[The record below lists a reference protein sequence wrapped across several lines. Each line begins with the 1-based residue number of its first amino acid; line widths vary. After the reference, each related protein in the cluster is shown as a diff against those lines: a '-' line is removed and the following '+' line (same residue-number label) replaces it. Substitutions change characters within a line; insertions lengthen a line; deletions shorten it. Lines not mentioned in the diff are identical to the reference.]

1 MTRED
6 LGARDGGAA
15 GSAPGAPDGG
25 TTRHEAAAAQ
35 QRQRVIRV
43 AVADD
48 QAVVRMGLRA
58 LLERE
63 PGMECVGEAADGAGA
78 LALVR
83 RTKPDVL
90 LLDIRM
96 PGMDGLAVLRAVA
109 ADAGLAGTRVV
120 MVTTF
125 AVDEYVFAALQA
137 GAAGFVLKDGA
148 PDELVNAVRVVAA
161 GEALLSPSITRK
173 VIGLFGRHG
182 AGPVEG
188 LDTLTP
194 RERELVAWVATGLSN
209 EEIARELVISPE
221 TVRTHVSRAMVKLR
235 ARDRAQLVVFAMR
248 AGLTPPT

>member
-1 MTRED
+1 MTTHD
-6 LGARDGGAA
+6 
-15 GSAPGAPDGG
+15 PGP
-25 TTRHEAAAAQ
+25 EAAVHDPG
-35 QRQRVIRV
+35 RPIRV

-63 PGMECVGEAADGAGA
+63 PGMECVGEASDGAAA
-78 LALVR
+78 LDLIR
-83 RTKPDVL
+83 RTHPDVL

-96 PGMDGLAVLRAVA
+96 PGTDGLATLRAVA
-109 ADAGLAGTRVV
+109 ADPGLGGTRIVV
-120 MVTTF
+120 VTTF

-137 GAAGFVLKDGA
+137 GASGFLLKDSA

-173 VIGLFGRHG
+173 VIGLFGRSG
-182 AGPVEG
+182 AEPVEG
-188 LDTLTP
+188 LGTLTP
-194 RERELVAWVATGLSN
+194 RERELVAWVATGRSN
-209 EEIARELVISPE
+209 DEIAAELVISPD

-248 AGLTPPT
+248 AGLALPT